1 MQDVGSVATNAV
13 KPHLNHP
20 SILLSDGFRS
30 LPERGFSTDTEVPKD
45 RHQTTVLQP
54 AKRRLFAI
62 SELGNGGGTVSEVS
76 FYKREGESLSKRE
89 IWLKV
94 RVTDKEREIIKRK
107 AARLGMT
114 VSEYVRTALIHS
126 DNLNITMIDVRP
138 IEKIATELHK
148 QGVNLNQLMKFLN
161 TYGADAYNADET
173 FRVLTREGDM
183 FLKVS
188 DVLGQLCDEAAR
200 KKVYSVGG
208 YHWYYKY
215 KGEPRTSE
223 LKGNKHKTIECI
235 ETGEVFRSIT
245 EAARKYGTAQNTI
258 SEALKND
265 YALFGRY
272 HFRYIATSD
281 SKMRTVKEKRKMLR
295 QVVNL
300 ETGKRFNSVREAA
313 EVTGYSTGS
322 FYPVLR
328 CTARKL
334 GGHHWMYADEY
345 DLLSKEEIAHIVK
358 HGGRDDL

>member
-1 MQDVGSVATNAV
+1 MSDG
-13 KPHLNHP
+13 NHKVRRYKRDMRTDYQNGLLTTAHIERLHAIGFFPEIPVSDYKIVVCYETGEEFP
-20 SILLSDGFRS
+20 SIG
-30 LPERGFSTDTEVPKD
+30 
-45 RHQTTVLQP
+45 
-54 AKRRLFAI
+54 AAA
-62 SELGNGGGTVSEVS
+62 
-76 FYKREGESLSKRE
+76 ES
-89 IWLKV
+89 I
-94 RVTDKEREIIKRK
+94 
-107 AARLGMT
+107 G
-114 VSEYVRTALIHS
+114 
-126 DNLNITMIDVRP
+126 
-138 IEKIATELHK
+138 
-148 QGVNLNQLMKFLN
+148 
-161 TYGADAYNADET
+161 
-173 FRVLTREGDM
+173 
-183 FLKVS
+183 
-188 DVLGQLCDEAAR
+188 LCDNSIFMAATHG
-200 KKVYSVGG
+200 YSVGG

>member
-1 MQDVGSVATNAV
+1 MTAKSGKPNHLSAFRGFEKGGAAAPHLSVSLRKLRETPPSRPENRGGGTPISRPGRLSHCYNSSAHRPRSLFELQDVGSVATNAV

-200 KKVYSVGG
+200 KKVY
-208 YHWYYKY
+208 
-215 KGEPRTSE
+215 
-223 LKGNKHKTIECI
+223 I
-235 ETGEVFRSIT
+235 
-245 EAARKYGTAQNTI
+245 
-258 SEALKND
+258 
-265 YALFGRY
+265 
-272 HFRYIATSD
+272 
-281 SKMRTVKEKRKMLR
+281 
-295 QVVNL
+295 
-300 ETGKRFNSVREAA
+300 
-313 EVTGYSTGS
+313 
-322 FYPVLR
+322 
-328 CTARKL
+328 TARDFSEDDS
-334 GGHHWMYADEY
+334 DE
-345 DLLSKEEIAHIVK
+345 S
-358 HGGRDDL
+358 